1 MNKDEF
7 MKKGTGDVLVKDYLD
22 ILASSEAVPGGGG
35 ASGLVAALA
44 AALGSMVCN
53 LTYGK
58 KKYAE
63 YQDEIEGLLDK
74 CNEYIRLLIEA
85 ADEDA
90 VCFEPLS
97 RAYSL
102 PKDTEEEIA
111 YRNKVLEEKLEIA
124 ARAPLKMME
133 LIYDLLKL
141 LDRLSDIGSRLAISD
156 VGVAAYFAKASV
168 NTASLNVYINTGLMK
183 NKTLSEELNKKAEEI
198 VDKCDRIGDSVF
210 DKVKK
215 ELK

>member
-7 MKKGTGDVLVKDYLD
+7 MNMGTGQVLVKDYLE

-35 ASGLVAALA
+35 ASGLVASLA

-53 LTYGK
+53 LTSGK

-63 YQDEIEGLLDK
+63 YQEEIEVLTKK
-74 CNEYIRLLIEA
+74 CNEYIKLLLDA

-97 RAYSL
+97 RAYGL

-124 ARAPLKMME
+124 AKAPLKMIG
-133 LIYDLLKL
+133 LIKEL
-141 LDRLSDIGSRLAISD
+141 LDILSRLSEIGSRLAISD
-156 VGVAAYFAKASV
+156 VGVAAYFAKAAA
-168 NTASLNVYINTGLMK
+168 NTASLNVYINTGLLK
-183 NKTLSEELNKKAEEI
+183 NKDLAEELNGRAEEL
-198 VDKCDRIGDSVF
+198 VAYCNSVGDRVF